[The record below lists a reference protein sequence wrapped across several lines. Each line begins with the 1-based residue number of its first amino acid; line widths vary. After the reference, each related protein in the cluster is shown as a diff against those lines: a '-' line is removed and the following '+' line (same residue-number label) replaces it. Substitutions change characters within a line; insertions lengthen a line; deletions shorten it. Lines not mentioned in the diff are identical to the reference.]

1 MPKAKYRFG
10 EVEATEGIPPM
21 DAVAEKIEENGIFG
35 YEGDRRGAS
44 LESDG
49 DEYVVGDDYIFVR
62 FVQEVTEER
71 REIDEGEVVIGEGNI
86 ARIMRFL
93 LTRDGDYAYESTSGV
108 YDSDALDYLI
118 GEDSFEIG
126 FECNRYNRFT
136 REQMWDFYDSAFR
149 IRGLKLEEISELDRD
164 DADVDS
170 DVEEYVNDAGEDTI
184 RAEFSTGSRDNNL
197 KASDIVDGFAQQSE
211 INYIRM
217 KDSEGQINEAYQ
229 SGRYVYSYPAD
240 LSLEEQGERA
250 RQVLR
255 DVKSGLVQDDED

>member
-10 EVEATEGIPPM
+10 EVETTEGIPPM
-21 DAVAEKIEENGIFG
+21 DAIAEEIDGIYG
-35 YEGDRRGAS
+35 YEGEKRGVS
-44 LESDG
+44 VESSE
-49 DEYVVGDDYIFVR
+49 DEYVVGDDYIFAR

-71 REIDEGEVVIGEGNI
+71 REIEEGEVVIGEGNI

-108 YDSDALDYLI
+108 YDDDALEYFI

-136 REQMWDFYDSAFR
+136 REQMWDFYESAFR
-149 IRGLKLEEISELDRD
+149 VRGMKLEEIAELDRD
-164 DADVDS
+164 EADVDS
-170 DVEEYVNDAGEDTI
+170 DVEEHVEDAGEDTI

-197 KASDIVDGFAQQSE
+197 KSPDIVDGFAQQSE
-211 INYIRM
+211 IDYIRM

-240 LSLEEQGERA
+240 LSLEEQAERT
-250 RQVLR
+250 RQVLS
-255 DVKSGLVQDDED
+255 DVKSGLVQEDED